1 MLSLA
6 ITLAS
11 LILRLLQVML
21 VLRAILSWFPME
33 QYNPIV
39 RIVYE
44 VTEPLLLPVRMLLYR
59 IFPAMQRFPID
70 ISFLIVFILV
80 EGLLSLL

>member
-6 ITLAS
+6 IRLAS

-21 VLRAILSWFPME
+21 FLRAILSWFPME
-33 QYNPIV
+33 QDNPIM

-44 VTEPLLLPVRMLLYR
+44 VTEPLILPVRTLLYR
-59 IFPAMQRFPID
+59 MFPAMQRFPID
-70 ISFLIVFILV
+70 ISFLVVFILV

>member
-11 LILRLLQVML
+11 LILRLLQFML

>member
-21 VLRAILSWFPME
+21 FLRAVLSWFPME
-33 QYNPIV
+33 PDNPIV
-39 RIVYE
+39 RVTYA
-44 VTEPLLLPVRMLLYR
+44 VTEPLILPVRGFLYR
-59 IFPAMQRFPID
+59 MFPSLQRFPLD
-70 ISFLIVFILV
+70 ISFLVVLLLV
-80 EGLLSLL
+80 EALLSVF

>member
-21 VLRAILSWFPME
+21 FLRAVLSWFPLE
-33 QYNPIV
+33 QDNLIV
-39 RIVYE
+39 RITYE
-44 VTEPLLLPVRMLLYR
+44 VTEPLILPVRTMLYR
-59 IFPAMQRFPID
+59 MFPAMQNFPID
-70 ISFLIVFILV
+70 ISFLIIFMLV